1 MNVAPVSLVLV
12 GCKYDLYEKYETENR
27 KWLAKTLRF
36 LAHSNNASLVFS
48 STKIPAVGTQLRSVL
63 FDLMFEDKIKHTS
76 QKDHLKP
83 IFVVRNQDTFGN
95 IGVPTSGSISGI
107 EVLRRQLGGL
117 FGGE

>member
-1 MNVAPVSLVLV
+1 MSPFSLVLV

-36 LAHSNNASLVFS
+36 LAHSNNASLLFS
-48 STKIPAVGTQLRSVL
+48 STKIAAVGAQLRSVL
-63 FDLMFEDKIKHTS
+63 FDFMFEDKVKHVS

-83 IFVVRNQDTFGN
+83 IFVLRNEDTYGN

-107 EVLRRQLGGL
+107 EVLRRQLAGL